1 LELGKMSLENGDLK
15 LVLSYAFI
23 LSGSYQDFLKLRE
36 FIKTQTNLKLV
47 YQIASSS
54 RLYVIKE
61 KEWKLLKDGIERTGK
76 GKN

>member
-47 YQIASSS
+47 YQIASSN

>member
-1 LELGKMSLENGDLK
+1 MSLENGDLK
-15 LVLSYAFI
+15 LILSYAFI

-61 KEWKLLKDGIERTGK
+61 TEWRLLKDGVERAGE